1 MDTMNSR
8 NSKSSGARKLLLNL
22 KDKVNLKRR
31 DKYVDLSNLNI
42 HYAWANMKK
51 SYKKNKFK
59 ISAPLWNEEFKLS
72 NVSNSV
78 SDIEDYFQYIIKNH
92 KTSTDDAPVKAYLNN
107 LYYKIII

>member
-8 NSKSSGARKLLLNL
+8 NSKSSGAHKLLLNL

-51 SYKKNKFK
+51 
-59 ISAPLWNEEFKLS
+59 
-72 NVSNSV
+72 
-78 SDIEDYFQYIIKNH
+78 
-92 KTSTDDAPVKAYLNN
+92 
-107 LYYKIII
+107 